1 MALSRNRGFSPSPRL
16 LAGHDYLFP
25 NLVQEKTKMSLKRL
39 FLVALVFA
47 AVLIMG
53 ISAIGQ
59 TTVSQGSIQGTITDP
74 SGAVVGGAQITI
86 THKSTGQVISTTS
99 TNSGTFNSGGLI
111 PGDYVLRAEAK
122 GFRTAQQA
130 FAVQVGVTSSGNI
143 KLEVGETSQVVEVQ
157 ASSIQVNTEQSTVQ
171 GVITGDQIDKLPV
184 DGRNFLD
191 LAQLEPGVQIQDGQM
206 FDPTKA
212 GYSSVSINGVFGR
225 TPRIELDGIDISDE
239 TVGTTTQNVGM
250 SSIQEFNISRSN
262 LDLST
267 ELTSAGAV
275 NVTTRSGSND
285 IHGQAFYDFRG
296 RDAGT
301 ASFPGAQVGYY
312 QRNNFG
318 GRVGG
323 PIIKD
328 KLFFFIDGE
337 RMKQD
342 GLLPLVIP
350 APFSQLSGGFLSP
363 FRDTAI
369 TGKLDW
375 QATKDVH
382 VFYRFTYNW
391 NKSEANFGYNYQVYS
406 NRDNTPSDAVGVDW
420 NKGAWSH
427 SFRFGYLKFHN
438 LIGDS
443 TQGASFYNPLPTSEI
458 IVVNQGVQL
467 SGPNLLAPQ
476 QTFQSNKQIKYDGSK
491 VYGSHVFRF
500 GMGYNDINGGGFAS
514 FFGIAPLDFISS
526 GTGPVNLI
534 TGASTGAASN
544 PVNYPFLQA
553 DIGNGQGFFTE
564 KPNFGYPAGGQH
576 DNRFQFYVGDSW
588 KWKPNFTVTYGLRYN
603 RDTGRSDADLAP
615 IPCSAVSG
623 IAAPCTGSAPLLNQW
638 GAGLGNQVS
647 QPNTQ
652 FGPQI
657 GFAWDP
663 TKKGKTVIRAGAG
676 IYYENSIFNNTLFDR
691 PAKLA
696 QGLFFQSAQ
705 LGCNGFTGVP
715 GSVSFAIP
723 GAPGGAVTSIDGKD
737 LATQVCGNPLSVAG
751 PLVSALQQ
759 EFQAAVKAQGP
770 TANPSFVGNT
780 LQISQPE
787 GLSAFDPNFRN
798 ARSYQFNVGFQHEI
812 WRGGVLTA
820 DYIRNVSTR
829 FMLTIDQNHVG
840 DARFLDLPAAVNAL
854 NATVGAGCPQATI
867 VNGAVVG
874 GPAAVDC
881 FLAANP
887 GAGIDSFAG
896 NGLDS
901 GNALGSGPANVSGAA
916 FGGINRNVGVGDFEV
931 PEGRSTYNALQMS
944 YKQQL
949 ANPMPGFTSMNLTV
963 AYTLSRFVGDGGND
977 QFFSATPADFNNPSY
992 FTGPTNLDRTDAFK
1006 FGLTMEVA
1014 HHGPRLSVIG
1024 NFGTAHPTNVILLEP
1039 NPANNGITSTAGIFH
1054 SDLTGDGTVQD
1065 LLPVSGQS
1073 VGKPGQ
1079 FMRSLSPT
1087 GLVDAINSWNSTQAG
1102 TLTPAGQA
1110 LVGAGLFT
1118 TAQLQA
1124 LQATKPFVAPP
1135 PSNPVGNGIFR
1146 EVSTTL
1152 AWPIKLTER
1161 FNIEPSF
1168 SAFNVFNLANFGQEV
1183 GFLPYS
1189 LTPFAPGSVGSAG
1202 NVNGTSTGSTRE
1214 SVRTG
1219 TGSGVFSLGAPR
1231 QVEWGVKLNF

>member
-1 MALSRNRGFSPSPRL
+1 MSFKRLAMFTLLVTCVLATSTLL
-16 LAGHDYLFP
+16 LA
-25 NLVQEKTKMSLKRL
+25 
-39 FLVALVFA
+39 
-47 AVLIMG
+47 
-53 ISAIGQ
+53 Q
-59 TTVSQGSIQGTITDP
+59 TTVSQGSIQGTISDP
-74 SGAVVGGAQITI
+74 SGAVVGGANISI
-86 THKSTGQVISTTS
+86 THKATGQVITTTS

-111 PGDYVLRAEAK
+111 PGDYTLRVEAK
-122 GFRTAQQA
+122 GFRTSERA

-143 KLEVGETSQVVEVQ
+143 KLEVGEASQVVEVQ

-191 LAQLEPGVQIQDGQM
+191 LAQLEPGVQIQDGQT

-212 GYSSVSINGVFGR
+212 GYSSISINGVFGR
-225 TPRIELDGIDISDE
+225 TPRIELDGVDISDE

-275 NVTTRSGSND
+275 NVTTRSGTND
-285 IHGQAFYDFRG
+285 IHGQAFYNFRG

-301 ASFPGAQVGYY
+301 ASFPGGQVGYY

-342 GLLPLVIP
+342 GLLPLVVP
-350 APFSQLSGGFLSP
+350 APFSQLTGGFLSP
-363 FRDTAI
+363 FRDTEV

-375 QATKDVH
+375 QAAKNIH

-391 NKSEANFGYNYQVYS
+391 NKSEANFGYDYQVYS
-406 NRDNTPSDAVGVDW
+406 NRDNTPSDAVGVDI
-420 NKGAWSH
+420 NQGSWSH

-438 LIGDS
+438 LIGDA
-443 TQGASFYNPLPTSEI
+443 TQGASFFNPLPNDELLFFDI
-458 IVVNQGVQL
+458 GLQL

-476 QTFQSNKQIKYDGSK
+476 QTYQSNKQVKYDGSK

-500 GMGYNDINGGGFAS
+500 GIGYNDINGGGFAS
-514 FFGIAPLDFISS
+514 FFGIAPLLEAATF
-526 GTGPVNLI
+526 TGPVNP
-534 TGASTGAASN
+534 AEVSN
-544 PVNYPFLQA
+544 PTNYPLLGA
-553 DIGNGQGFFTE
+553 ILGNGQGFFTE

-576 DNRFQFYVGDSW
+576 DNRFQFYLGDSW
-588 KWKPNFTVTYGLRYN
+588 KWKPNFTLTYGLRYN
-603 RDTGRSDADLAP
+603 RDTGRSDSDLAS
-615 IPCSAVSG
+615 IPCSA
-623 IAAPCTGSAPLLNQW
+623 AANSALAAAPFNDIPCTGSTPLLNQFGTDTQGTPF
-638 GAGLGNQVS
+638 GAPVK

-696 QGLFFQSAQ
+696 QGLFFQSAG
-705 LGCNGFTGVP
+705 LSCNGAGTTT
-715 GSVSFAIP
+715 FAIP
-723 GAPGGAVTSIDGKD
+723 GQGNVTSINGVD
-737 LATQVCGNPLSVAG
+737 LGSGVCGQPLSVAG
-751 PLVSALQQ
+751 PLVFDLQQ

-770 TANPSFVGNT
+770 TSNPSFIGNT
-780 LQISQPE
+780 YEVSSPVQ
-787 GLSAFDPNFRN
+787 GLSAFSPDFRN
-798 ARSYQFNVGFQHEI
+798 ARSYQFNVGMQHEI
-812 WRGGVLTA
+812 WKGGVLTA

-840 DARFLDLPAAVNAL
+840 DARFLNTPAALNAINATAGPSGCAAATDGPSAIAAVN
-854 NATVGAGCPQATI
+854 
-867 VNGAVVG
+867 
-874 GPAAVDC
+874 C
-881 FLAANP
+881 FIAANP
-887 GAGIDSFAG
+887 GADITSFAA

-901 GNALGSGPANVSGAA
+901 GNVYGSPYTSGGAPAAITGAA

-944 YKQQL
+944 YKQQM

-977 QFFSATPADFNNPSY
+977 QFFSATAIDNNNPGY
-992 FTGPTNLDRTDAFK
+992 FTGPTSLDRTDAFK

-1024 NFGTAHPTNVILLEP
+1024 NFGTSHPATPFLLAQGA
-1039 NPANNGITSTAGIFH
+1039 PAIETAGEIYRT
-1054 SDLTGDGTVQD
+1054 DLTGDGTVQD
-1065 LLPVSGQS
+1065 IFPTASGQAA
-1073 VGKPGQ
+1073 GKPGQ
-1079 FMRSLSPT
+1079 FDRSVSPT
-1087 GLVDAINSWNSTQAG
+1087 QLSNLINGWNSTSAG

-1118 TAQLQA
+1118 TAQLQT
-1124 LQATKPFVAPP
+1124 LLATKPFVQSPP
-1135 PSNPVGNGIFR
+1135 PGAVGDGVFR

-1152 AWPIKLTER
+1152 AWPIKITER

-1168 SAFNVFNLANFGQEV
+1168 SAFNVFNLANFGIETGGLATQ
-1183 GFLPYS
+1183 FS
-1189 LTPFAPGSVGSAG
+1189 PFTPGSTAPAGS
-1202 NVNGTSTGSTRE
+1202 VNGTAAGSTRE
-1214 SVRTG
+1214 SLRVG

-1231 QVEWGVKLNF
+1231 QIEWGIRLNF

>member
-1 MALSRNRGFSPSPRL
+1 MC
-16 LAGHDYLFP
+16 
-25 NLVQEKTKMSLKRL
+25 LKRL
-39 FLVALVFA
+39 FLVALVVA
-47 AVLIMG
+47 MLVITGTSVIA
-53 ISAIGQ
+53 Q

-74 SGAVVGGAQITI
+74 SGAVVGGAKITI
-86 THKSTGQVISTTS
+86 THKATGQVISTTS
-99 TNSGTFNSGGLI
+99 TNAGTFNSGGLI
-111 PGDYVLRAEAK
+111 PGDYTLRVEAK
-122 GFRTAQQA
+122 GFRTAQQEYS
-130 FAVQVGVTSSGNI
+130 VQVGVTSSGNI
-143 KLEVGETSQVVEVQ
+143 KLEVGDTSQVVEVQ
-157 ASSIQVNTEQSTVQ
+157 ASSVQVNTEQSTVQ

-191 LAQLEPGVQIQDGQM
+191 LAQLEPGVQIQDGQT

-212 GYSSVSINGVFGR
+212 GYSSISINGVPGR
-225 TPRIELDGIDISDE
+225 NPRIELDGLDISDE

-275 NVTTRSGSND
+275 NVTTRSGTND
-285 IHGQAFYDFRG
+285 IHGQAFYNFRG

-350 APFSQLSGGFLSP
+350 APFNALTGGFLSP
-363 FRDTAI
+363 FRDAEV

-375 QATKDVH
+375 QATKNIH
-382 VFYRFTYNW
+382 VFYRYTYNW
-391 NKSEANFGYNYQVYS
+391 NKSEANFGYDYQVYK
-406 NRDNTPSDAVGVDW
+406 NRDYTPSDAVGVDISQ
-420 NKGAWSH
+420 GSWSH

-443 TQGASFYNPLPTSEI
+443 TQGASFFNPLPTSEI
-458 IVVNQGVQL
+458 LVADLGVQL

-500 GMGYNDINGGGFAS
+500 GVGYNDINGGGFAS
-514 FFGIAPLDFISS
+514 FFGIAPLDVTVS
-526 GTGPVNLI
+526 GACAKPGDVTSCAL
-534 TGASTGAASN
+534 
-544 PVNYPFLQA
+544 LQS
-553 DIGNGQGFFTE
+553 ILGNGQGFFTE
-564 KPNFGYPAGGQH
+564 KPNFGFPAGGQLDH
-576 DNRFQFYVGDSW
+576 RFQFYVGDSW
-588 KWKPNFTVTYGLRYN
+588 KWKPNFTLTYGLRYN
-603 RDTGRSDADLAP
+603 RDTGRSDSDLAS
-615 IPCSAVSG
+615 IPCSAVTG
-623 IAAPCTGSAPLLNQW
+623 AFTPCTGSTPLLDQF
-638 GAGLGNQVS
+638 GPGLGNPVK

-696 QGLFFQSAQ
+696 KGLFFQTQ
-705 LGCNGFTGVP
+705 TLNCNGP
-715 GSVSFAIP
+715 GTTTFPIP
-723 GAPGGAVTSIDGKD
+723 GAPGGSVSSINGVD
-737 LATQVCGNPLSVAG
+737 LGSGVCGQPLSVAG
-751 PLVSALQQ
+751 PLVFDLQQ

-770 TANPSFVGNT
+770 TSNPSYVGNT
-780 LQISQPE
+780 LEISVPIQ
-787 GLSAFDPNFRN
+787 GLAAFDPNFRN
-798 ARSYQFNVGFQHEI
+798 ARSYQFNFGMQHEI
-812 WRGGVLTA
+812 WKGGVLTA

-829 FMLTIDQNHVG
+829 FMLGIDQNHVG
-840 DARFLDLPAAVNAL
+840 DARFIDSAAAS
-854 NATVGAGCPQATI
+854 
-867 VNGAVVG
+867 
-874 GPAAVDC
+874 AAIAKT
-881 FLAANP
+881 LAACGLGITTIDAAIASCP
-887 GAGIDSFAG
+887 GLHATGGANINDFAA

-901 GNALGSGPANVSGAA
+901 GNAFGAGPASLSGAA
-916 FGGINRNVGVGDFEV
+916 FGGINRNVGVGTFEV

-949 ANPMPGFTSMNLTV
+949 ASPMPEIASMDLTI
-963 AYTLSRFVGDGGND
+963 AYTLSRFVNDAGGALAD
-977 QFFSATPADFNNPSY
+977 QNFSAPALDFNNPSY
-992 FTGPTNLDRTDAFK
+992 VTGPSPLDRTDAFK
-1006 FGLTMEVA
+1006 FGLTVEVA

-1024 NFGTAHPTNVILLEP
+1024 NFGTAHPSTPFLLA
-1039 NPANNGITSTAGIFH
+1039 ANGGSAAGVTSKGEIFRT
-1054 SDLTGDGTVQD
+1054 DLTGDGTVED
-1065 LLPVSGQS
+1065 IFPTNAGQAE
-1073 VGKPGQ
+1073 GKLGQ
-1079 FMRSLSPT
+1079 FGRSVSPT
-1087 GLVDAINSWNSTQAG
+1087 QFASVINSYNSTVAG
-1102 TLTPAGQA
+1102 TLTPAGLA

-1118 TAQLQA
+1118 TGELQA

-1135 PSNPVGNGIFR
+1135 PPGAVGNGIFR

-1152 AWPIKLTER
+1152 AWPIKITER

-1168 SAFNVFNLANFGQEV
+1168 SAFNVFNLANFQTEFGA
-1183 GFLPYS
+1183 LPNQQ
-1189 LTPFAPGSVGSAG
+1189 TPYAPGSVGNAG
-1202 NVNGTSTGSTRE
+1202 AVNGTSSGSTRE
-1214 SVRTG
+1214 SLRVG
-1219 TGSGVFSLGAPR
+1219 TGSGIFSLGAPR
-1231 QVEWGVKLNF
+1231 QVEWGIRLNF

>member
-1 MALSRNRGFSPSPRL
+1 MSFKRFALFALLVACVLAVSTML
-16 LAGHDYLFP
+16 LA
-25 NLVQEKTKMSLKRL
+25 
-39 FLVALVFA
+39 
-47 AVLIMG
+47 
-53 ISAIGQ
+53 Q
-59 TTVSQGSIQGTITDP
+59 TTVSQGSIQGTVTDP
-74 SGAVVGGAQITI
+74 SGAVVGGAKITI
-86 THKSTGQVISTTS
+86 THKATGQVITTTS

-111 PGDYVLRAEAK
+111 PGDYVLRIEAK

-130 FAVQVGVTSSGNI
+130 YAVQVGITSSGNI
-143 KLEVGETSQVVEVQ
+143 KLEVGDTSQVVEVQ

-191 LAQLEPGVQIQDGQM
+191 LAQLEPGVQIQDGQT

-212 GYSSVSINGVFGR
+212 GYSSISINGVFGR
-225 TPRIELDGIDISDE
+225 TPRIELDGVDISDE

-275 NVTTRSGSND
+275 NVTTRSGTND
-285 IHGQAFYDFRG
+285 IHGQAFYNFRG

-301 ASFPGAQVGYY
+301 AAFPGAQVGYY

-342 GLLPLVIP
+342 GLLPLVVP

-363 FRDTAI
+363 FRDSEV

-420 NKGAWSH
+420 NKGSWSH
-427 SFRFGYLKFHN
+427 SIRFGYLKFHN

-443 TQGASFYNPLPTSEI
+443 TAGATFYNPIPTAEI
-458 IVVNQGVQL
+458 EVADLGLQL

-500 GMGYNDINGGGFAS
+500 GIGYNDINGGGFAS
-514 FFGIAPLDFISS
+514 FFGNAPLDIVVT

-534 TGASTGAASN
+534 TGATEGA
-544 PVNYPFLQA
+544 VNDPTAYPLLEA
-553 DIGNGQGFFTE
+553 VLGNGQGFFTE

-576 DNRFQFYVGDSW
+576 DNRFQFYLGDSW
-588 KWKPNFTVTYGLRYN
+588 KMKPNFTWTYGLRYN
-603 RDTGRSDADLAP
+603 RDTGRSDSDLGV
-615 IPCSAVSG
+615 IPCSVVNPAT
-623 IAAPCTGSAPLLNQW
+623 ITPPCTGSAPLLDQF
-638 GAGLGNQVS
+638 GPGLGNQVK

-652 FGPQI
+652 FGPQV

-696 QGLFFQSAQ
+696 TGLFFQDSV
-705 LGCNGFTGVP
+705 LSCGFGGPGTTSFTLVP
-715 GSVSFAIP
+715 GNT
-723 GAPGGAVTSIDGKD
+723 VTSVTANGTTYD
-737 LATQVCGNPLSVAG
+737 LATQVCGNPLSVSG
-751 PLVSALQQ
+751 PLVFDLQQ
-759 EFQAAVKAQGP
+759 EYQAAVKARGP
-770 TANPSFVGNT
+770 SANPSYVGNT
-780 LQISQPE
+780 LEISTPLE
-787 GLSAFDPNFRN
+787 GLAAFDPNFRN
-798 ARSYQFNVGFQHEI
+798 ARSYQFNVGMQHEI
-812 WRGGVLTA
+812 WKGGVLTA

-840 DARFLDLPAAVNAL
+840 DARFLDTAA
-854 NATVGAGCPQATI
+854 ATTAIGTTTGAFGCAGGATAAAI
-867 VNGAVVG
+867 NCAIAAGASIN
-874 GPAAVDC
+874 D
-881 FLAANP
+881 
-887 GAGIDSFAG
+887 FAG

-901 GNALGSGPANVSGAA
+901 ANAVDGGGLPANLSGAA
-916 FGGINRNVGVGDFEV
+916 FGGINRNVGPGDFEM

-944 YKQQL
+944 YKQQV
-949 ANPMPGFTSMNLTV
+949 ANPAPGFSSMNLTV

-977 QFFSATPADFNNPSY
+977 QFFSATAADFNNPSY
-992 FTGPTNLDRTDAFK
+992 FTGPTSLDRTDQFK

-1024 NFGTAHPTNVILLEP
+1024 NFGTAHPSTPFLLA
-1039 NPANNGITSTAGIFH
+1039 ANGGASAGVTSTGEIFRT
-1054 SDLTGDGTVQD
+1054 DLTGDGTDQD
-1065 LLPVSGQS
+1065 IFPTSSGQAA
-1073 VGKPGQ
+1073 GKPGQ
-1079 FMRSLSPT
+1079 FDRSVSPT
-1087 GLVDAINSWNSTQAG
+1087 GLANLINSWNSTTAG

-1118 TAQLQA
+1118 VAQLQQLGA
-1124 LQATKPFVAPP
+1124 VKPYVAPP
-1135 PSNPVGNGIFR
+1135 PPGAVGNGVFR

-1152 AWPIKLTER
+1152 AWPIKITER

-1168 SAFNVFNLANFGQEV
+1168 SAFNVFNLANFGIE
-1183 GFLPYS
+1183 GGALPNQT
-1189 LTPFAPGSVGSAG
+1189 TPFAAGSTGSAG
-1202 NVNGTSTGSTRE
+1202 NVNGTATGLTRE
-1214 SVRTG
+1214 SLRTG

-1231 QVEWGVKLNF
+1231 QVEWGIRLNF

>member
-1 MALSRNRGFSPSPRL
+1 MSFKRLAMFTLLVTCVLAASTVL
-16 LAGHDYLFP
+16 LA
-25 NLVQEKTKMSLKRL
+25 
-39 FLVALVFA
+39 
-47 AVLIMG
+47 
-53 ISAIGQ
+53 Q

-74 SGAVVGGAQITI
+74 SGAMVGGAKITI
-86 THKSTGQVISTTS
+86 THKATGQVITTASTS
-99 TNSGTFNSGGLI
+99 SGTYNSGGLI
-111 PGDYVLRAEAK
+111 PGDYVLRVEAK
-122 GFRTAQQA
+122 GFRTSERA
-130 FAVQVGVTSSGNI
+130 FAVQVGVTSSGNT
-143 KLEVGETSQVVEVQ
+143 KLEVGEASQVVEVQ

-191 LAQLEPGVQIQDGQM
+191 LAQLEPGVQIQDGQT

-212 GYSSVSINGVFGR
+212 GYSSISINGVFGR
-225 TPRIELDGIDISDE
+225 TPRIELDGVDISDE

-275 NVTTRSGSND
+275 NVTTRSGTND
-285 IHGQAFYDFRG
+285 IHGQAFYNFRG

-312 QRNNFG
+312 QRNNYG

-342 GLLPLVIP
+342 GLLPLVVP
-350 APFSQLSGGFLSP
+350 APFQALTGGFLSP
-363 FRDTAI
+363 FRDSEV

-382 VFYRFTYNW
+382 VFYRYTYNW
-391 NKSEANFGYNYQVYS
+391 NKSEANFGYDYQVYK
-406 NRDNTPSDAVGVDW
+406 NRDYTPSDAVGVDW
-420 NKGAWSH
+420 NKGSWSH

-443 TQGASFYNPLPTSEI
+443 TQGASFFNPIPTAEI
-458 IVVNQGVQL
+458 LVADLGVQL

-500 GMGYNDINGGGFAS
+500 GIGFNDINGGGFAS
-514 FFGIAPLDFISS
+514 FFGIAPLDVTVS
-526 GTGPVNLI
+526 GACGTPGQI
-534 TGASTGAASN
+534 TTCAL
-544 PVNYPFLQA
+544 LQS
-553 DIGNGQGFFTE
+553 ILGNGQGFFTE
-564 KPNFGYPAGGQH
+564 KPNFGFPAGGQLDH
-576 DNRFQFYVGDSW
+576 RFQWYVGDSW
-588 KWKPNFTVTYGLRYN
+588 KWKPNFTLTYGLRYN
-603 RDTGRSDADLAP
+603 RDTGRSDSDLAS
-615 IPCSAVSG
+615 IPCSVVAAA
-623 IAAPCTGSAPLLNQW
+623 IAPCAGSTPLLNQF
-638 GAGLGNQVS
+638 GPGLGAPIN

-696 QGLFFQSAQ
+696 KGLFFQSQ
-705 LGCNGFTGVP
+705 TLGCGGGPV
-715 GSVSFAIP
+715 GSTSFPMP
-723 GAPGGAVTSIDGKD
+723 GAPGGVVTSINGKD
-737 LATQVCGNPLSVAG
+737 LATQVCFQPLSVSG
-751 PLVSALQQ
+751 PLVFALQQ

-770 TANPSFVGNT
+770 TSNPSFIGNT
-780 LQISQPE
+780 LKVSSPE
-787 GLSAFDPNFRN
+787 QGLSAFDPNFRN
-798 ARSYQFNVGFQHEI
+798 ARSYQFNVGMQHEI
-812 WRGGVLTA
+812 WKGGVLTA

-840 DARFLDLPAAVNAL
+840 DARFLNKQAAVNAI
-854 NATVGAGCPQATI
+854 NATVGGGCPQASIDPATGNI
-867 VNGAVVG
+867 VG
-874 GPAAVDC
+874 GPAAVQC
-881 FLAANP
+881 FITANP
-887 GAGIDSFAG
+887 GASINAFAG

-901 GNALGSGPANVSGAA
+901 GNALGAGPSNIGLGGSDAT
-916 FGGINRNVGVGDFEV
+916 FGGINRNVGAGDFEV

-949 ANPMPGFTSMNLTV
+949 ANPMPGFTSMNMTV

-977 QFFSATPADFNNPSY
+977 QFFSATAIDFNNPSF
-992 FTGPTNLDRTDAFK
+992 FTGPTSLDRTDAFK
-1006 FGLTMEVA
+1006 FGVTGEIA

-1024 NFGTAHPTNVILLEP
+1024 NFGTAHPSTPFLQA
-1039 NPANNGITSTAGIFH
+1039 ANGGSAAGVTSTGEIFRT
-1054 SDLTGDGTVQD
+1054 DLTGDGTVQD
-1065 LLPVSGQS
+1065 IFPTAAGQAA
-1073 VGKPGQ
+1073 GKPGQ
-1079 FMRSLSPT
+1079 FGRSVSPT
-1087 GLVDAINSWNSTQAG
+1087 QLTNLINSWNSTTAG

-1110 LVGAGLFT
+1110 LVGVNAFT
-1118 TAQLQA
+1118 SAQLQTLGA
-1124 LQATKPFVAPP
+1124 VKPFVIPP
-1135 PSNPVGNGIFR
+1135 PPGAVGNGVFR

-1161 FNIEPSF
+1161 FSLEPSF
-1168 SAFNVFNLANFGQEV
+1168 SAFNVFNLANFGIEN
-1183 GFLPYS
+1183 GFLTNAT
-1189 LTPFAPGSVGSAG
+1189 TPFAPGSTAPAG
-1202 NVNGTSTGSTRE
+1202 NVNGTSSGSTRE
-1214 SVRTG
+1214 SLRIG

-1231 QVEWGVKLNF
+1231 QVEWGIRLNF

>member
-1 MALSRNRGFSPSPRL
+1 
-16 LAGHDYLFP
+16 
-25 NLVQEKTKMSLKRL
+25 MSLKRL
-39 FLVALVFA
+39 FSVALVFA
-47 AVLIMG
+47 VVLIMG
-53 ISAIGQ
+53 TSVIGQ
-59 TTVSQGSIQGTITDP
+59 TTVSQGSIQGTVTDP
-74 SGAVVGGAQITI
+74 SGAVVGGAKITI
-86 THKSTGQVISTTS
+86 THKATGQVITTTS

-111 PGDYVLRAEAK
+111 PGDYVLRIEAN

-130 FAVQVGVTSSGNI
+130 FAVQVGVTSSGSI
-143 KLEVGETSQVVEVQ
+143 KLELGETSQVVEVQ
-157 ASSIQVNTEQSTVQ
+157 ASSVQVNTEQSTVQ

-191 LAQLEPGVQIQDGQM
+191 LAQLEPGVQIQDGQT

-212 GYSSVSINGVFGR
+212 GYSSISINGVFGR

-285 IHGQAFYDFRG
+285 IHGQAFYNFRG

-363 FRDTAI
+363 FRDSEV

-375 QATKDVH
+375 QASKNIH
-382 VFYRFTYNW
+382 AFYRFTYNW

-406 NRDNTPSDAVGVDW
+406 NRDNTPSDAMGVDISQ
-420 NKGAWSH
+420 GSWSH

-458 IVVNQGVQL
+458 LVADQGVQL

-491 VYGSHVFRF
+491 VYGSHIFRF
-500 GMGYNDINGGGFAS
+500 GVGYNDINGGGFAS
-514 FFGIAPLDFISS
+514 FFGVAPLDFISS
-526 GTGPVNLI
+526 STGPVNLI
-534 TGASTGAASN
+534 TGAPTGAASN
-544 PVNYPFLQA
+544 PVNYPFIQA
-553 DIGNGQGFFTE
+553 DIGNGEGFFTE
-564 KPNFGYPAGGQH
+564 KPAFGYPAGGQH
-576 DNRFQFYVGDSW
+576 DNRFQFYLGDSW
-588 KWKPNFTVTYGLRYN
+588 KMKPNFTWTYGLRYN
-603 RDTGRSDADLAP
+603 RDTGRSDSDLAS
-615 IPCSAVSG
+615 IPCSAVAAGPLAAS
-623 IAAPCTGSAPLLNQW
+623 APCSGSTPLLDQW
-638 GAGLGNQVS
+638 GPGLGNPVN

-691 PAKLA
+691 PTKLA
-696 QGLFFQSAQ
+696 QGLFFQQATLS
-705 LGCNGFTGVP
+705 CNGFTGVP

-723 GAPGGAVTSIDGKD
+723 GAPGGAVTSINGVD
-737 LATQVCGNPLSVAG
+737 LATGVCGNPLSVAG
-751 PLVSALQQ
+751 PLVFDLQQ

-780 LQISQPE
+780 LQISQRE
-787 GLSAFDPNFRN
+787 GLAVFDPQFRN
-798 ARSYQFNVGFQHEI
+798 ARSYQFNVGMQHEI
-812 WRGGVLTA
+812 WKGGVLTA

-829 FMLTIDQNHVG
+829 FMLTIDENHVG
-840 DARFLDLPAAVNAL
+840 DARFLDTTAAAAAITKTL
-854 NATVGAGCPQATI
+854 TACGATTIDGAIASCPGLHPTGG
-867 VNGAVVG
+867 GANIN
-874 GPAAVDC
+874 D
-881 FLAANP
+881 
-887 GAGIDSFAG
+887 FAG

-901 GNALGSGPANVSGAA
+901 GNPLGSGPANLSGAA
-916 FGGINRNVGVGDFEV
+916 FGGVNRNMGVGDFEI

-949 ANPMPGFTSMNLTV
+949 ANPMPGFTSMNLIA

-977 QFFSATPADFNNPSY
+977 QFFSAIATDFNNPSY
-992 FTGPTNLDRTDAFK
+992 FTGPSSLDRTDAFK

-1024 NFGTAHPTNVILLEP
+1024 NFGTAHPSSVILQEP
-1039 NPANNGITSTAGIFH
+1039 NQANNGINSQAGIFH
-1054 SDLTGDGTVQD
+1054 TDLTGDGTTQD
-1065 LLPVSGQS
+1065 FLPVSGQN

-1124 LQATKPFVAPP
+1124 LQATKPFLAPP

-1161 FNIEPSF
+1161 FYIEPSF
-1168 SAFNVFNLANFGQEV
+1168 SAFNVFNLANFGQEF
-1183 GFLPYS
+1183 GALPYA
-1189 LTPFAPGSVGSAG
+1189 LTPFAPGSVGTAG
-1202 NVNGTSTGSTRE
+1202 SVNGTSTGSTRE
-1214 SVRTG
+1214 SLRVG

-1231 QVEWGVKLNF
+1231 QVEWGVRLNF